1 MPAVNTFAL
10 YATAAVFLDF
20 MFQIT
25 AFVALMSL
33 DQHRYENRRLDI
45 FCCFKM
51 DAKKMRKPPKSIL
64 RSVFEKHYAPF
75 ILSKYA
81 KPLIL
86 VIFIVCTCLSIMV
99 IPSIEPGLDQ
109 QLSMAK
115 DSHVTKYF
123 EVRKIRFTPQKILFL
138 LKKFCKNSLWLTFC
152 QWGHQ
157 FIG

>member
-33 DQHRYENRRLDI
+33 DQQRYENRRLDI

-51 DAKKMRKPPKSIL
+51 DSKKLRKPPKSIL
-64 RSVFEKHYAPF
+64 RSVFEKYYAPC
-75 ILSKYA
+75 ILSKCA

-86 VIFIVCTCLSIMV
+86 IVFITCTCLSIMV

-123 EVRKIRFTPQKILFL
+123 EVGAIVQRF
-138 LKKFCKNSLWLTFC
+138 
-152 QWGHQ
+152 
-157 FIG
+157 